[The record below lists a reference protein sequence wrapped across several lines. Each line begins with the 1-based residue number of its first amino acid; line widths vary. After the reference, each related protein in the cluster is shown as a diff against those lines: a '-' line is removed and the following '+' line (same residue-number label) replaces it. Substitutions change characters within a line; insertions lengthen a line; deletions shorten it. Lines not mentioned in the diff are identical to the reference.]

1 MNIEQPEKKHK
12 NKIIYIVSVLLAISV
27 ISNIYL
33 AIKVSG
39 FSTQYERLLEI
50 KEKNEEQAESRANK
64 LNERIDQLRK
74 ENTNLKNELSDT
86 ECDLY
91 FYKAN
96 AVFVTSTG
104 YKYHEFD
111 CYHIAG
117 RPYWIY
123 NVEAA
128 ESMGYEP
135 CLDCYYDDFIE

>member
-64 LNERIDQLRK
+64 LNERIDQLSK

-96 AVFVTSTG
+96 AR
-104 YKYHEFD
+104 
-111 CYHIAG
+111 G
-117 RPYWIY
+117 R
-123 NVEAA
+123 
-128 ESMGYEP
+128 
-135 CLDCYYDDFIE
+135 